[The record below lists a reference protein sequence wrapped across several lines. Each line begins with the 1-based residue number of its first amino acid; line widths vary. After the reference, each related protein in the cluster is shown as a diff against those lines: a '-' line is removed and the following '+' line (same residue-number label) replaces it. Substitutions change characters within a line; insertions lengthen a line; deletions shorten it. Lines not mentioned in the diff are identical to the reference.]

1 MQALERRPS
10 EQKNN
15 FRVKLKGK
23 TGPGTP
29 GNDPK
34 SYAGSVEPITRYMSR
49 YQNFKLQ
56 DNLKRVSR
64 EISDGHTG
72 CLKIPSIL

>member
-10 EQKNN
+10 EQKDN

-29 GNDPK
+29 GSDLK
-34 SYAGSVEPITRYMSR
+34 SHAGSVKPIMRYMSR

-56 DNLKRVSR
+56 DNLKRVAQG
-64 EISDGHTG
+64 ISDGSMR

>member
-10 EQKNN
+10 EQKDN

-23 TGPGTP
+23 AGPGTP
-29 GNDPK
+29 GSDLK
-34 SYAGSVEPITRYMSR
+34 SHAGSVEPITRYMSR
-49 YQNFKLQ
+49 YQYFTLQ

-64 EISDGHTG
+64 ELSDGLTG

>member
-1 MQALERRPS
+1 MKALERRPS
-10 EQKNN
+10 EQKDN

-23 TGPGTP
+23 AEPGIP
-29 GNDPK
+29 GSDTK
-34 SYAGSVEPITRYMSR
+34 SHAGSAEPIMRYMLR

-64 EISDGHTG
+64 GISEGLTG